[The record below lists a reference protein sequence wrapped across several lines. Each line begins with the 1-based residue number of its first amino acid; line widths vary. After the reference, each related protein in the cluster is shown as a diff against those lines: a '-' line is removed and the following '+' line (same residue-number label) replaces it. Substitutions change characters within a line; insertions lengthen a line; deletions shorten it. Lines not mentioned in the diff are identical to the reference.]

1 MAAVAAVPG
10 LGRRHR
16 LPHRQVG
23 QWIPGRA
30 ILASAGAPGIRD
42 AGGSGAAGLLRSR
55 REDAGRLPRWLPG
68 VLGTLPPGR
77 WQLLPRRPMPAPAD
91 LEPPVVRGLPVG
103 LHGRAVGVAA
113 DRAVGAGA
121 RRRSEEQTSE
131 LQSLMRLSYAGFCLQ
146 I

>member
-16 LPHRQVG
+16 LTHRQVG
-23 QWIPGRA
+23 QLIPGRA

-42 AGGSGAAGLLRSR
+42 AGGSVAAGLLRSR
-55 REDAGRLPRWLPG
+55 REDAGRLPLWLPG
-68 VLGTLPPGR
+68 VLWTLPPGR
-77 WQLLPRRPMPAPAD
+77 CQLLPRRPMPAPAD

-113 DRAVGAGA
+113 DRAVEIGRAHV
-121 RRRSEEQTSE
+121 
-131 LQSLMRLSYAGFCLQ
+131 
-146 I
+146 